1 MTDVFI
7 SYARSAQAT
16 ARRVADALRTEGYEV
31 WLDDLIPAHRVFGD
45 VIAEHLEAAKA
56 VVVIWT
62 TEAAQS
68 EWVRSEAN
76 RARSAGKLVQMR
88 LEELVLPMPFDTL
101 ECAKLVG

>member
-16 ARRVADALRTEGYEV
+16 ARRVADAVRTEGYEV
-31 WLDDLIPAHRVFGD
+31 WLDDLIPALPVFGA
-45 VIAEHLEAAKA
+45 VIAEHLAAA
-56 VVVIWT
+56 QVGVGLCV

-68 EWVRSEAN
+68 EWVRSEAT

-88 LEELVLPMPFDTL
+88 LEELVLPMPFDPL
-101 ECAKLVG
+101 QCAN